1 MMRIVKVGKEIR
13 LTMTNEEKAEITER
27 NSLELHIGYLNVLQQ
42 DISKVLTELLPK
54 VKKKN
59 GFK

>member
-1 MMRIVKVGKEIR
+1 MRIIKVGKEIR
-13 LTMTNEEKAEITER
+13 LTMTNEEKEEITER
-27 NSLELHIGYLNVLQQ
+27 NSLDMHIGYLNVLQQ

-59 GFK
+59 GY

>member
-1 MMRIVKVGKEIR
+1 MRIVKVGNQIR

-27 NSLELHIGYLNVLQQ
+27 NSLDMHIGYLNVLQQ

-54 VKKKN
+54 VKKVRK
-59 GFK
+59 K

>member
-1 MMRIVKVGKEIR
+1 MRIVKVGKEIR

-27 NSLELHIGYLNVLQQ
+27 NSLDLHIGYLNVLQQ

>member
-1 MMRIVKVGKEIR
+1 MRIVKVGKEIR
-13 LTMTNEEKAEITER
+13 LTMTNEEKTEITER
-27 NSLELHIGYLNVLQQ
+27 NSLDLHIGYLNVLQQ